1 MTTPKPLKPFSLTL
15 VEYEEGSR
23 LGLLCALLS
32 LAPPF
37 AIAAHAALLASRRD
51 LHSAALL
58 AGALL
63 NVAANSA
70 LKAAVREPRPPAP
83 LLRHPD
89 GPDEFGW
96 PSAHAQFAFFYA
108 AYAALWALS
117 GRWRV
122 RLFVWRALVAA
133 GGLAAAAAVAASRVA
148 LGYHSRAQV
157 LAGCGCGALL
167 GAAFFAL
174 VELALRPRFAALA
187 ACAPCRALRVRDCSE
202 VDTLLVEYEA
212 VVEAAARAARG
223 KRRA

>member
-1 MTTPKPLKPFSLTL
+1 MPPPLRPFSLTH

-23 LGLLCALLS
+23 LGLACALLS

-37 AIAAHAALLASRRD
+37 AVAVHAALLASRRD
-51 LHSAALL
+51 QHSAALL

-63 NVAANSA
+63 NVAANGA
-70 LKAAVREPRPPAP
+70 LKRAAREPRPPAP

-89 GPDEFGW
+89 GADEFGW

-122 RLFVWRALVAA
+122 RFFAWRALVAA
-133 GGLAAAAAVAASRVA
+133 GGVAAAAAVAASRVA
-148 LGYHSRAQV
+148 LGYHTAPQV
-157 LAGCGCGALL
+157 LAGCGFGAAL
-167 GAAFFAL
+167 GAVFFAF
-174 VELALRPRFAALA
+174 VELALRPHFAALA
-187 ACAPCRALRVRDCSE
+187 AWAPCRALRVRDCSE

-212 VVEAAARAARG
+212 VAEAAERAARG